1 MIKPQ
6 YINLN
11 MIPSGVMPVLY
22 CSQYDVGRPLGMVV
36 YNGSEAVDLS
46 VYTVT
51 IEGTRTDG
59 MPITAAVTTD
69 GNIGAFT
76 TTATMTNLANKYLA
90 KMVIADSSGNRVAS
104 LAFVMM
110 VTPKTM
116 DENAESIEE
125 DASLYQQYTGT
136 VQTLIADIRS
146 QLTDLKNHVDE
157 EVAPLKQRLN
167 GILDVHMIHGT
178 NSGHQYNLFGDCI
191 VISGDVNGIID
202 FGAPPDGNS
211 LISYLT
217 TKGISKLD
225 FCVITHY
232 HEDHIT
238 TNFPAFLTTLR
249 AAVDMS
255 ECTFYLPHKGI
266 DWTQGNL
273 ESALATR
280 ETAVKSA
287 LTSAGITWVE
297 PNNEQTVQL
306 ASNVSISFYNIGS
319 AFYDLYYDYYLD
331 TAGDL
336 SEYTQYNSFSM
347 VTKLIHNDHSFVF
360 GADIYFPAEKALT
373 PYMGGCDVYK
383 VEHHG
388 LNRGTYLPW
397 VSTLNPKFAMIGIFS
412 TQWEDDRIPYM
423 TQMALA
429 QKGTEILTT
438 ATDDI
443 NIRSTAD
450 GLYRTQGNQLKLPG
464 FENPSLL
471 YGAQTLYKENMDSEY
486 LTDGLID
493 IDKLTI
499 PGNYYVKNA
508 TQFAKNIKPIVM
520 NGNTLPAMGIKLIVL
535 RATDNSAA
543 FVQILMNALYD
554 SSRGQFIA
562 YRNQIA
568 GSYEWTDWYM
578 IAGDDFYPLDESL
591 SNFTTPNINTDRVS
605 YVRGGY
611 FKIGHKVSVY
621 MELHNISS
629 FAFGAGS
636 WAVANGLP
644 YPKFGFAVL
653 NACGHNV
660 AGNVGKIM
668 NAKVYQSALFVQMSG
683 ELPYPNETT
692 TIIIQGEY
700 IAA

>member
-1 MIKPQ
+1 MIKTQ

-11 MIPSGVMPVLY
+11 MMPSGVMPVLY
-22 CSQYDVGRPLGMVV
+22 CSQYDIGRPLGMVV
-36 YNGSEAVDLS
+36 YNGGEAVDLDT
-46 VYTVT
+46 YTCT
-51 IEGTRTDG
+51 IEATRTDG
-59 MPITAAVTTD
+59 TAITAAVTTD
-69 GNIGAFT
+69 DNIGAFV
-76 TTATMTNLANKYLA
+76 TTATMTNKADMYPA
-90 KMVIADSSGNRVAS
+90 KLVLFDSNSRRVAS
-104 LAFVMM
+104 LAFMM
-110 VTPKTM
+110 CVTKATM

-136 VQTLIADIRS
+136 VQALIAEIREDIS
-146 QLTDLKNHVDE
+146 DLSDE
-157 EVAPLKQRLN
+157 LAPLKQRLN
-167 GILDVHMIHGT
+167 GVLDVHMIHGT
-178 NSGHQYNLFGDCI
+178 NSGHQYNIFGDCI

-217 TKGISKLD
+217 TAGITKLD

-232 HEDHIT
+232 HEDHVT

-287 LTSAGITWVE
+287 LTSAGIPYIE
-297 PNNEQTVQL
+297 PDNAQTVVL
-306 ASNVSISFYNIGS
+306 ASNTSISFYNIGS
-319 AFYDLYYDYYLD
+319 AFYNLYYNYYLD

-336 SEYTQYNSFSM
+336 SEYTQYNNFSM
-347 VTKLIHNDHSFVF
+347 VTKLIHNDHCFVF

-373 PYMGGCDVYK
+373 PYFGGCDVYK

-397 VSTLNPKFAMIGIFS
+397 VSALNPKFAMIGIFS
-412 TQWEDDRIPYM
+412 TLWEDNRIPYM

-471 YGAQTLYKENMDSEY
+471 YGAQTLYKENMDSKY

-508 TQFAKNIKPIVM
+508 TQFTNNIKPIVM
-520 NGNTLPAMGIKLIVL
+520 NGNTLPAMGIKLLVM
-535 RATDNSAA
+535 RATDNGGA
-543 FVQILMNALYD
+543 FIQILMNALYD

-578 IAGDDFYPLDESL
+578 IAGDDFYPLDQSL
-591 SNFTTPNINTDRVS
+591 SNFIIPNIITDRVS

-611 FKIGHKVSVY
+611 YKIGHKVSVY
-621 MELHNISS
+621 MELHNIPTFS
-629 FAFGAGS
+629 FGVGS
-636 WAVANGLP
+636 WSVANGMP

-653 NACGHNV
+653 NACGQDV
-660 AGNVGKIM
+660 AGNVGKIIS
-668 NAKVYQSALFVQMSG
+668 AKMYQSALFVQMSG
-683 ELPYPNETT
+683 ELPFPNETT

-700 IAA
+700 LAV

>member
-1 MIKPQ
+1 MINTQ

-11 MIPSGVMPVLY
+11 MVPSGYPPVLY
-22 CSQYDVGRPLGMVV
+22 LSQYDVGRPCGFVV
-36 YNGSEAVDLS
+36 HASGSTVDLDT
-46 VYTVT
+46 YTVT
-51 IEGTRTDG
+51 LEATRTDG
-59 MPITAAVTTD
+59 TAITVPVTTD
-69 GNIGAFT
+69 GNIAAFA
-76 TTATMTNLANKYLA
+76 TTATMTNQADKYPAN
-90 KMVIADSSGNRVAS
+90 MVIVDGSGNRIAS
-104 LAFVMM
+104 IPITVLVVKAA
-110 VTPKTM
+110 M
-116 DENAESIEE
+116 DENAEGIEE
-125 DASLYQQYTGT
+125 DRTLYQQYTGT
-136 VQTLIADIRS
+136 VQALIAEIREDIS
-146 QLTDLKNHVDE
+146 DLSDE
-157 EVAPLKQRLN
+157 LVPIKKRLY
-167 GILDVHMIHGT
+167 GVLDVHMIHGT
-178 NSGHQYNLFGDCI
+178 NANNQYNLFGDCI
-191 VISGDVNGIID
+191 VVSGDVNGIID

-232 HEDHIT
+232 HEDHVT

-287 LTSAGITWVE
+287 LTSAGIPYIE
-297 PNNEQTVQL
+297 PDNAQTVAL
-306 ASNVSISFYNIGS
+306 ASNTSISFYNIGS
-319 AFYDLYYDYYLD
+319 AFYNLYYNYYLD

-336 SEYTQYNSFSM
+336 SEYTQYNNFSM

-373 PYMGGCDVYK
+373 PYIDGCDVYK

-397 VSTLNPKFAMIGIFS
+397 VSALHPKFAMIGIFS
-412 TQWEDDRIPYM
+412 TQWTDERIPYM

-438 ATDDI
+438 TESGI
-443 NIRSTAD
+443 TIRSTAN

-493 IDKLTI
+493 IDKLTA

-508 TQFAKNIKPIVM
+508 TQFTNNIKPIVM
-520 NGNTLPAMGIKLIVL
+520 NGNTLPAMGIKLLVL
-535 RATDNSAA
+535 RATDNGGA
-543 FVQILMNALYD
+543 FIQILMNALYD
-554 SSRGQFIA
+554 NSRGQFIA
-562 YRNQIA
+562 YRNQITV
-568 GSYEWTDWYM
+568 SYEWTDWYM
-578 IAGDDFYPLDESL
+578 IAGDDFYPLDQSL
-591 SNFTTPNINTDRVS
+591 SNFITPNIITDRVS

-611 FKIGHKVSVY
+611 YKIGHRVSVY
-621 MELHNISS
+621 MELHNIPTFS
-629 FAFGAGS
+629 FGVGS
-636 WAVANGLP
+636 WSVANGMP

-653 NACGHNV
+653 NACGQDV
-660 AGNVGKIM
+660 AGNVGKIIS
-668 NAKVYQSALFVQMSG
+668 AKMYQSALFVQMSG
-683 ELPYPNETT
+683 ELPFPNETT

-700 IAA
+700 LSV